1 MGMVVQ
7 GPAGLLR
14 FEKLRIEIVGDV
26 ALGAR
31 PRREQLRVTESDGSI
46 YEGQLLSPSALGTGE
61 KCERAFGFTYI
72 DKLPRKTTKAQEI
85 GTATHAE
92 LEAWLRDGVPPR
104 SPLLTSSGALSHF
117 PPPKAP
123 GLLVETVF
131 AFRVTLLRVPEA
143 LDVAGAREAL
153 EAGEDVSAVFYGYK
167 DAQRLVDEAVPPLV
181 EVYDLKT
188 TSGLQWRKTTEE
200 LLTDTQ
206 SAVYAA
212 DALLEIPGAEVAN
225 LRWVYTQTKGA
236 HASVPTDAA
245 IDWQRL
251 EQVLANRVARAWRLG
266 ALKVGMAK
274 GTAKTLAPNPRACG
288 DYGGCDFL
296 SLCDDLKSSTGFMS
310 LAKQSRLG
318 ESRKATGALPVIDT
332 TTTTNR
338 SEAMVSILAKMRSD
352 IAKRDGDAAA
362 GAAKAAQLE
371 EAAPMVPVSS
381 TVSPAPSV
389 APTPAPAPTP
399 PPAPVAAAPAPS
411 APAPSPAPARPNPLK
426 SIVAKMK
433 GEALPSTAPTAP
445 AATIATGINAPDARP
460 PGTPDAAPSPAP
472 APVAPAPTPAAATE
486 VAPEKRKPGR
496 PKKEAPAPAPTAA
509 TPEGAPS
516 APTAAAPP
524 APAPAPSAALAPLPK
539 AWADDEMPEALRAPI
554 GFTLLLDVA
563 PVKGMAFSNIEDVL
577 SAARTKVEA
586 EAGCS
591 YRLIDYGKG
600 PAFLA
605 EQLEEDFKVEAP
617 RGAFFASSYGLD
629 KEVLDVLVR
638 HAAVVFRAT
647 R

>member
-26 ALGAR
+26 APGAR
-31 PRREQLRVTESDGSI
+31 PRREQLRVTEADGTL

-131 AFRVTLLRVPEA
+131 AFRVTLLRVPGA

-167 DAQRLVDEAVPPLV
+167 DAQRLVDEAVPPIV

-212 DALLEIPGAEVAN
+212 DALLEIPGAQVAS

-251 EQVLANRVARAWRLG
+251 EQVLANRVARA
-266 ALKVGMAK
+266 
-274 GTAKTLAPNPRACG
+274 
-288 DYGGCDFL
+288 
-296 SLCDDLKSSTGFMS
+296 
-310 LAKQSRLG
+310 
-318 ESRKATGALPVIDT
+318 
-332 TTTTNR
+332 
-338 SEAMVSILAKMRSD
+338 
-352 IAKRDGDAAA
+352 
-362 GAAKAAQLE
+362 
-371 EAAPMVPVSS
+371 
-381 TVSPAPSV
+381 
-389 APTPAPAPTP
+389 
-399 PPAPVAAAPAPS
+399 
-411 APAPSPAPARPNPLK
+411 
-426 SIVAKMK
+426 
-433 GEALPSTAPTAP
+433 
-445 AATIATGINAPDARP
+445 
-460 PGTPDAAPSPAP
+460 
-472 APVAPAPTPAAATE
+472 
-486 VAPEKRKPGR
+486 
-496 PKKEAPAPAPTAA
+496 
-509 TPEGAPS
+509 
-516 APTAAAPP
+516 
-524 APAPAPSAALAPLPK
+524 
-539 AWADDEMPEALRAPI
+539 
-554 GFTLLLDVA
+554 
-563 PVKGMAFSNIEDVL
+563 
-577 SAARTKVEA
+577 
-586 EAGCS
+586 
-591 YRLIDYGKG
+591 
-600 PAFLA
+600 
-605 EQLEEDFKVEAP
+605 
-617 RGAFFASSYGLD
+617 
-629 KEVLDVLVR
+629 
-638 HAAVVFRAT
+638 
-647 R
+647 